1 MSPNPRSAKRLSGSF
16 RRHPGTFVGSRPS
29 ERDAESDRTCRL
41 ATAVEFL
48 GAAASSFTAWS
59 RLTEHVYACKMAF
72 NMELQAL
79 PCYCATLRQAARA
92 ATALYEA
99 ALGDSGVPLTQF
111 TALQV
116 MTRSPGLTTTELA
129 EIIGIDQTTATRTL
143 AHIKKAGLARTT
155 SAGDRRERR
164 WVLSAEGERT
174 MRKLMTKW
182 EKAQEAFEAR
192 LGSADAAALK
202 ESAYIAARKLASR

>member
-1 MSPNPRSAKRLSGSF
+1 MRGPGIQPNLPARDRRRVPGSGCLWVN
-16 RRHPGTFVGSRPS
+16 G
-29 ERDAESDRTCRL
+29 
-41 ATAVEFL
+41 
-48 GAAASSFTAWS
+48 WS
-59 RLTEHVYACKMAF
+59 RLTENVYACNVAST
-72 NMELQAL
+72 MELQAL

-116 MTRSPGLTTTELA
+116 MSRSPNLTTTELA

-155 SAGDRRERR
+155 SGDDRRERR

-174 MRKLMTKW
+174 VRKLMTKW
-182 EKAQEAFEAR
+182 EKAQAAFEAR